1 MSCPNCCRV
10 VRVLERFPAGDTR
23 GDLKASRAAAK
34 ARQDTGQP
42 AHVHYSPTQDAYVVV
57 IGEQR

>member
-1 MSCPNCCRV
+1 MSCPNCS
-10 VRVLERFPAGDTR
+10 RVLQVLDRFPAGDPR
-23 GDLKASRAAAK
+23 GDLKASHAAAE
-34 ARQDTGQP
+34 ARQNTGQP